1 MAKKKS
7 EDSLDKVTLGIKLGN
22 LPESTVDAMFA
33 GLAWE
38 AERDHGAAT
47 RALVAATF
55 AAARVEAEIMSD
67 VNHLTKD
74 RLMAAKQFKEGF
86 REACKA
92 VNTDPVTRKRATFV
106 VGDDDADPSV
116 PSALERMYGNQE

>member
-1 MAKKKS
+1 MAKKKG

-67 VNHLTKD
+67 VGHHTKD
-74 RLMAAKQFKEGF
+74 RLAAARQFKEGF

-92 VNTDPVTRKRATFV
+92 VTSDPINRKRATVV